1 MILLRSA
8 VTIQKEV
15 DPSAATCP
23 LMAMHR
29 KICLDAARDM
39 INHIHRSFQIA
50 PGLRRWSYYCFYCLQ
65 AILVLLPQT
74 DGDKAANDLLCTR
87 AVEVFEQIKLKAS
100 QRCAE
105 VVRHYLRRRAKSRTK
120 RPKPDNAASHVFVTD
135 EDLQAPV
142 STNPASVQQQA
153 EPTEP
158 MSGQGQD
165 FGNSVIATND
175 NGHNTASVF
184 SLDDSISWPPI
195 SPNALQTEMYGAL
208 YNIDPIDDFYLG
220 HQPYFFGTEGL
231 SNHVLNTDTSDWSQL
246 WNN

>member
-1 MILLRSA
+1 M
-8 VTIQKEV
+8 
-15 DPSAATCP
+15 
-23 LMAMHR
+23 
-29 KICLDAARDM
+29 
-39 INHIHRSFQIA
+39 
-50 PGLRRWSYYCFYCLQ
+50 
-65 AILVLLPQT
+65 
-74 DGDKAANDLLCTR
+74 
-87 AVEVFEQIKLKAS
+87 
-100 QRCAE
+100 
-105 VVRHYLRRRAKSRTK
+105 
-120 RPKPDNAASHVFVTD
+120 FVTD

-165 FGNSVIATND
+165 FGNSAIATND